1 MELRNQCEQP
11 VARRV
16 GIPGKERVQWGEH
29 MCAFFNTKTDL
40 LNLVVPYI
48 KAGLE
53 NNEFCLWITE
63 DNMEQEAMEA
73 LQRVLPEASQCVSRK
88 QLEILSASQWYFSA
102 GLFDAGKSF
111 RNWADRGRAAE
122 ANGFVGARTTGSPF
136 WLQSEQDWHQF
147 LTYEQ
152 VVHQA
157 IETQRVISLCTYPV
171 GLCSAKDMIGTFASH
186 HAVLMH
192 PGGTWGDAWQCL
204 EIRGRHG
211 TA

>member
-1 MELRNQCEQP
+1 MINP
-11 VARRV
+11 VTRRV
-16 GIPGKERVQWGEH
+16 GIPGKKRVQWGEH
-29 MCAFFNTKTDL
+29 LCAFFNTKTDL

-53 NNEFCLWITE
+53 DNEFCLWITE

-73 LQRVLPEASQCVSRK
+73 LQHVLPEAPHCASRN
-88 QLEILSASQWYFSA
+88 QLEILSASQWYFS
-102 GLFDAGKSF
+102 GGRFDAGKSF
-111 RNWADRGRAAE
+111 KNWAARGRAAE

-147 LTYEQ
+147 LMYEQ
-152 VVHQA
+152 AVHES
-157 IETQRVISLCTYPV
+157 IETERVIWLCTYPV
-171 GLCSAKDMIGTFASH
+171 GICSAQNMIGTFASH
-186 HAVLMH
+186 HAVLMQH
-192 PGGTWGDAWQCL
+192 GGTWGDAWQCL